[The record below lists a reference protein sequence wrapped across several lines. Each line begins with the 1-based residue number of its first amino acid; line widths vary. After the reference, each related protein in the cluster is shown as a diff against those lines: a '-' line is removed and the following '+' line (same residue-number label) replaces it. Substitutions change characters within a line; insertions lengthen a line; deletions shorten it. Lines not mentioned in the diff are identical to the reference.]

1 VNSESPALSRRRV
14 WALMFNQ
21 LPSDPA
27 CSGNPIPKTH
37 GESGD
42 AAQSI
47 SEYSAFDDLDQC
59 SAFFEQYVIQDVR
72 ESATMQEVLGGAAIG
87 DSFRKQ
93 LRESGSAVAHLRL
106 IVADETPAGLS
117 PDSTD
122 SDPRQKSE
130 LFGQDRNVSFAELRI
145 PRTGHPGEPV
155 PLHDAVRDAIVAA
168 DLIWV
173 ETLIQTESADS
184 GLNAAEVGVRWVQQ
198 MRSMM
203 KSHQRPNDVL
213 LVSSLRGPG
222 RKINSPFTSTG
233 DEGLVHAPLWIDYG
247 SSHSCR
253 IQSLVGSFDFLPT
266 VLEYVTG
273 ITPAEQHSQPDNEST
288 AADRDNQK
296 GSRVLTNLDGA
307 PSSLVTAAES
317 FCPGRDRLLRLTGD
331 SWTALRSQQYLLVQ
345 TTQCDQPQT
354 ADSECEAK
362 PAEVP
367 VRYLYL
373 KPDDVWNVQNMIVAY
388 EAIADEM
395 ETLAETLSAVGP
407 SAESV

>member
-1 VNSESPALSRRRV
+1 VNSESALSRRHV

-27 CSGNPIPKTH
+27 CSGNQIPKTP

-42 AAQSI
+42 AAQST
-47 SEYSAFDDLDQC
+47 SEYSPFDDLDQC

-72 ESATMQEVLGGAAIG
+72 ESATIQEVLGGAERV
-87 DSFRKQ
+87 DSVQTQ
-93 LRESGSAVAHLRL
+93 LRESGSAIVHLCL

-117 PDSTD
+117 PDPTHSGA
-122 SDPRQKSE
+122 SQKSE

-173 ETLIQTESADS
+173 ETHIQTESADS
-184 GLNAAEVGVRWVQQ
+184 GLNAAEVAVRWVQQ
-198 MRSMM
+198 MRSMA
-203 KSHQRPNDVL
+203 KSHERPNDVL

-222 RKINSPFTSTG
+222 RQINSPFTSIG

-266 VLEYVTG
+266 ILEYVTG
-273 ITPAEQHSQPDNEST
+273 ITPAEQHSQPDVEST
-288 AADRDNQK
+288 TSDHASQT

-307 PSSLVTAAES
+307 PISLVTAAES

-345 TTQCDQPQT
+345 TTQCDHPQT
-354 ADSECEAK
+354 ADSETGAE
-362 PAEVP
+362 PGEVP
-367 VRYLYL
+367 IRYLYL

-395 ETLAETLSAVGP
+395 ETLAETLSADAP
-407 SAESV
+407 SPESV